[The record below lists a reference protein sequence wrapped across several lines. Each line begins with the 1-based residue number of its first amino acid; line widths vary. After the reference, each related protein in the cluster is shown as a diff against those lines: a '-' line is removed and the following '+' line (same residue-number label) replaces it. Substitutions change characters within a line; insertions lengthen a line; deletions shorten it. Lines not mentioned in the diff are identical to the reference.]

1 MLIVDAH
8 QDIAWNMLTFD
19 RDYTHSVDE
28 TRRLEKGSRISE
40 FNGDTLLGW
49 PEYQAGQVALIFS
62 TLFASP
68 IRRQMGL
75 WDMQCYA
82 DSNQARSM
90 YLRQLQV
97 YYDLV
102 DKNPEKFRL
111 VLTGGDLSQVIDHW
125 QNEGSETH
133 PVGLLILMEGAEAIG
148 DLSELEEWWDKGVRI
163 LGPAWAGNHFCGG
176 TGEPG
181 PLTTEGF
188 ALLEKMADI
197 GFTLDLSHM
206 DERAALQ
213 ALDAFSGQIVA
224 THANALAKL
233 TGSQSNRH
241 LSDRVIR
248 GLIER
253 DGMIGIVP
261 FNNFLK
267 VGWGRREDV
276 PLMAVFQH
284 MDHVCQLAGDARHVG
299 LGTDFDGGFGL
310 QSTPAEI
317 DTITDLQKIAPIL
330 RQAGYPEEA
339 VKSIFGDN
347 WLNCVR
353 KALPGR

>member
-1 MLIVDAH
+1 MFIVDAH
-8 QDIAWNMLTFD
+8 QDIAWNMLTFE

-28 TRRLEKGSRISE
+28 TRRLEKGTQISE
-40 FNGDTLLGW
+40 YNGGTLLGW
-49 PEYQAGQVALIFS
+49 PEYQAGKVVLIFS

-68 IRRQMGL
+68 IRRKMGL
-75 WDMQCYA
+75 WDTQCYA
-82 DSNQARSM
+82 DTDQARLM

-125 QNEGSETH
+125 RNEKNETH
-133 PVGLLILMEGAEAIG
+133 PVGLLVLMEGAEAIG
-148 DLSELEEWWDKGVRI
+148 DLSDLEEWWQKGVRI
-163 LGPAWAGNHFCGG
+163 IGPAWAGNRFCGG
-176 TGEPG
+176 TAEPG

-188 ALLEKMADI
+188 ALLERMAEI
-197 GFTLDLSHM
+197 GYILDLSHM
-206 DERAALQ
+206 DEKAALQ
-213 ALDAFSGQIVA
+213 ALDAYSGQIVA
-224 THANALAKL
+224 THANPLAKL
-233 TGSQSNRH
+233 PGSQSNRH

-253 DGMIGIVP
+253 NGMIGIVP

-267 VGWGRREDV
+267 VGWERREDV
-276 PLMAVFQH
+276 SLMTVFRH
-284 MDHVCQLAGDARHVG
+284 MDHVCQLAGDAKHAG

-330 RQAGYPEEA
+330 RQAGYPIEA
-339 VKSIFGDN
+339 VEGILGDN

-353 KALPGR
+353 KALPGK